1 MIFDNGD
8 KDEEL
13 MPNSENAKW
22 VLTDDPLEAM
32 ELQVE
37 SLGSQNMAQF
47 YKMKNMEGLK
57 QHGDFERLYLVEA
70 AEKI

>member
-1 MIFDNGD
+1 MIFDNRD

-57 QHGDFERLYLVEA
+57 QHRDFERLYLIEA